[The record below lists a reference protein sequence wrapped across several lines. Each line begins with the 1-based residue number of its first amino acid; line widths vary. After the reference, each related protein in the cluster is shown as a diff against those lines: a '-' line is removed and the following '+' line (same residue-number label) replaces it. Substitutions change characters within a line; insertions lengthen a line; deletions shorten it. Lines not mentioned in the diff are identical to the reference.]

1 MKKQL
6 SAIASYVKDNKTELL
21 VNTAVLVGTTITCAL
36 AAEWIGEAISTS
48 NDEEDLPALDSE
60 ANDSSDSDTSDN
72 D

>member
-36 AAEWIGEAISTS
+36 AAEWIGESISKLD
-48 NDEEDLPALDSE
+48 DEEDLIALGNE
-60 ANDSSDSDTSDN
+60 PIDSSDSDTSDN